1 MENMELW
8 KSVCV
13 TDPSAVK
20 PITGKQYQGNSP
32 KPYWIV
38 EQATRKFGPCGIG
51 WGLIVLDERIE
62 RFGETDTVHIA
73 KVRVWYLFD
82 GKRGEIEQMG
92 QTKMS
97 YKNSKGSVTLDE
109 DAPKKSVTDAM
120 VKCLSMIG
128 FAGDI
133 FSGRWDDSAYVQE
146 AGAIHQERKY
156 IEQQEEAKKNLLS
169 EDQVSEIA
177 GLIAKTETDFDKFM
191 KWISKGVGMECKV
204 LSEVP
209 SSAYSVAVKQLQKKL
224 APQ

>member
-1 MENMELW
+1 MNNMDLW
-8 KSVCV
+8 KSVYV

-38 EQATRKFGPCGIG
+38 EQATKAFGPCGIG
-51 WGLIVLDERIE
+51 WGVTVLDERIE
-62 RFGETDTVHIA
+62 RFGEIDSVHIA
-73 KVRVWYLFD
+73 RVRVWYVYD

-97 YKNSKGSVTLDE
+97 YKTNKGSIILDE

-120 VKCLSMIG
+120 IKCLSLVG

-133 FSGRWDDSAYVQE
+133 FSGRWDDSGYVQQ
-146 AGAIHQERKY
+146 AGAIHEERR
-156 IEQQEEAKKNLLS
+156 QQEHKEEQKKNLIS

-177 GLIAKTETDFDKFM
+177 GLISQTGTDFEQFM
-191 KWISKGVGMECKV
+191 KWISKGVGFECKT
-204 LSEVP
+204 LAEIP
-209 SSAYSVAVKQLQKKL
+209 ANAYQVAVKQLKRKL